1 MGVDDYHDVLAV
13 YTKREEENFALF
25 RYVQSLNNEIE
36 QLEDDKHTLER
47 ETDKY
52 EVLETGLG
60 RHTNT
65 NDSYDSIGCRTRWRT
80 ATRTRV
86 NAWLMIS
93 LRLDSGKHHTGIPP
107 PYRKSLKEFLAGFSR
122 KTLSLNA
129 CVRARSASFNRS
141 REPSIAS
148 TTLLAVTTLFRC
160 EMSSWISFAETVTH
174 AVSLCLVPAWDGIGQ
189 LSQRQQWRTETQQ
202 ETVRRPNGADGALSL
217 RWSYQPELYAVPMD
231 LVDLPGSHQLDER
244 HSRSPRHHWGQHSPV
259 PRCTIGFYHR
269 YTCFSLTSFVR
280 EQIIEQRSSELIE
293 QFSRRLQYKNPM
305 ELTRATL
312 GANLK
317 PSDPSRAA
325 VAARAMLP
333 DFNGVVGGAALAAVA
348 ANAPTAGPS
357 NGSMLASILSSGS
370 LVGTDSSIAEEDG
383 AQNSSED
390 EEDEDRPMTKAELQR
405 RAAKSLAGLQFSA
418 KMQTLPRGK
427 TVAASNLAAN
437 AMVSTGASAAPS
449 SGLKKKK

>member
-1 MGVDDYHDVLAV
+1 
-13 YTKREEENFALF
+13 
-25 RYVQSLNNEIE
+25 
-36 QLEDDKHTLER
+36 
-47 ETDKY
+47 
-52 EVLETGLG
+52 
-60 RHTNT
+60 
-65 NDSYDSIGCRTRWRT
+65 
-80 ATRTRV
+80 
-86 NAWLMIS
+86 
-93 LRLDSGKHHTGIPP
+93 
-107 PYRKSLKEFLAGFSR
+107 
-122 KTLSLNA
+122 
-129 CVRARSASFNRS
+129 
-141 REPSIAS
+141 
-148 TTLLAVTTLFRC
+148 
-160 EMSSWISFAETVTH
+160 
-174 AVSLCLVPAWDGIGQ
+174 
-189 LSQRQQWRTETQQ
+189 
-202 ETVRRPNGADGALSL
+202 
-217 RWSYQPELYAVPMD
+217 
-231 LVDLPGSHQLDER
+231 
-244 HSRSPRHHWGQHSPV
+244 
-259 PRCTIGFYHR
+259 
-269 YTCFSLTSFVR
+269 
-280 EQIIEQRSSELIE
+280 
-293 QFSRRLQYKNPM
+293 M